1 MMKAVVVDVMAV
13 RFCKLDKYILGFGQ
27 IHFAIWKNIFDGSVG
42 GDAADDEGG
51 GGGCDGG

>member
-1 MMKAVVVDVMAV
+1 MMKAEVVVVMAV